1 MDFKNI
7 DEGHPAEPENPEDVF
22 RFYYSREERLK
33 NAPQSVKDFY
43 AGKMAPKKGL
53 FKVLV
58 ATPGNRF
65 MLSSI
70 VVFVAFIWIFSFFS
84 SRNEKRFLGTECELT
99 AFSFEDSVYASL
111 EFKENPDWLSDFSDR
126 KKTSGKPSGK
136 SSLDFPEEKNPAQIP
151 LRVLFQAYDSSGIVA
166 DKSEIFDVYSGR
178 ELFIRTKFSDY
189 DIIKVSASVQ
199 AGTEEK
205 DFEVRIQR
213 R

>member
-7 DEGHPAEPENPEDVF
+7 DEGHPAEPENPENVF

-111 EFKENPDWLSDFSDR
+111 EFKENPDWFSDR
-126 KKTSGKPSGK
+126 KKSSEEPSGN
-136 SSLDFPEEKNPAQIP
+136 FPEDSAAEKNHAQIP
-151 LRVLFQAYDSSGIVA
+151 VRVLFQAYDSSGLVA
-166 DKSEIFDVYSGR
+166 DKAEVFDVYSG
-178 ELFIRTKFSDY
+178 EVLFIRTKFSDY
-189 DIIKVSASVQ
+189 DIIKVSASVE

-205 DFEVRIQR
+205 DFEARIQR

>member
-7 DEGHPAEPENPEDVF
+7 DEGHPAEPENPENVF

-84 SRNEKRFLGTECELT
+84 SRNEKRFLGTECELS

-111 EFKENPDWLSDFSDR
+111 EFKENPDWFSDR
-126 KKTSGKPSGK
+126 KKSSDESSG
-136 SSLDFPEEKNPAQIP
+136 DFPEDSAAEKNHAQIP
-151 LRVLFQAYDSSGIVA
+151 VRVLFQAYDSSGLVA
-166 DKSEIFDVYSGR
+166 DKAEVFDVYSG
-178 ELFIRTKFSDY
+178 EGLFIRTKFSDY
-189 DIIKVSASVQ
+189 DIIKVSATVE

-205 DFEVRIQR
+205 DFEARIQR